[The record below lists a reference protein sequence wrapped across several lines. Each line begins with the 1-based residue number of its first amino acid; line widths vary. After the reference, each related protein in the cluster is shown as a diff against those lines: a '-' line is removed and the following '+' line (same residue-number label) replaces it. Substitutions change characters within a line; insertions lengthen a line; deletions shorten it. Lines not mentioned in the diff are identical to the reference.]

1 MLTVVWAMER
11 LRPFLLS
18 LNITVY
24 TDCQSL
30 IYVNSNSNFSAFRWN
45 FESKIQ
51 ILEKP
56 VNKRTRRERREVL
69 DYVLNSGILYK
80 NMWPVAKNCM

>member
-30 IYVNSNSNFSAFRWN
+30 IYVNSNSNFSAFR
-45 FESKIQ
+45 
-51 ILEKP
+51 
-56 VNKRTRRERREVL
+56 
-69 DYVLNSGILYK
+69 
-80 NMWPVAKNCM
+80 